1 MVTEMKQKLYFPIRK
16 LSLRYAY
23 FAYFDT
29 KDYLA
34 DPLFMRHK
42 VRVWYGKHFA
52 KKGSPYLGII
62 CRVRKCDVPQ
72 FQEALEEL
80 ENSMLIC
87 GYTDY
92 ESKVSAVVKN
102 IKRTLGVEDCDED
115 DPPGETKQGQTA

>member
-1 MVTEMKQKLYFPIRK
+1 MVTEMKQKLYLPIRK

-34 DPLFMRHK
+34 DSLFIRHK
-42 VRVWYGKHFA
+42 VRVWYGKHF
-52 KKGSPYLGII
+52 KKDGSPYLGIM
-62 CRVRKCDVPQ
+62 CKVRKRDVPL
-72 FQEALEEL
+72 FQKAMEEL

-102 IKRTLGVEDCDED
+102 IRRTLGVEDCDED
-115 DPPGETKQGQTA
+115 DPSGKTKQGQTA